1 MDTPGNPEI
10 IRVYTREK
18 HDEWKK
24 REKET
29 EIGGALEE
37 RGKRW
42 KKEMEEK
49 RKDMDRRKEKGEE
62 NGKLRKVKKKAR
74 GE

>member
-29 EIGGALEE
+29 ETGEAQEE

-42 KKEMEEK
+42 KKEIEEK
-49 RKDMDRRKEKGEE
+49 R
-62 NGKLRKVKKKAR
+62 
-74 GE
+74 